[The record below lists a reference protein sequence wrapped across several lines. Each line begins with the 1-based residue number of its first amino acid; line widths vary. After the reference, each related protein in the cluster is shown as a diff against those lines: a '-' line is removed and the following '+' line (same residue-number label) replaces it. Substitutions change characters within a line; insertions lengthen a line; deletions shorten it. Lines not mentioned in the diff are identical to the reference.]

1 MHTLQQV
8 LKQKENDDIWSVTP
22 TNTVFEAI
30 QVMADKRARSLLVI
44 NGSKLE
50 GIISERLIK
59 RAGFTIDLGLI
70 LRRDYARE
78 VSLKGCMSKKALV
91 GEIMSSNVI
100 TVAPTDS
107 VQNALKAMTEHDI
120 RHLPVVDNTTVVGV
134 VSIGDLVK
142 DVISVQLA
150 NKTPSQ
156 SPYEENLF
164 RAQTLVRNEPAKAAR
179 IIQTWLANE

>member
-8 LKQKENDDIWSVTP
+8 LKQKENDDIWSIPP

-30 QVMADKRARSLLVI
+30 QVMANNRAGALLVM
-44 NGSKLE
+44 NGVSLE
-50 GIISERLIK
+50 GIISER
-59 RAGFTIDLGLI
+59 
-70 LRRDYARE
+70 DYTRE
-78 VSLKGCMSKKALV
+78 VILKGRSSKNTLV

-107 VQNALKAMTEHDI
+107 VQNALKVMSEHHI

-142 DVISVQLA
+142 DEISVQ
-150 NKTPSQ
+150 Q
-156 SPYEENLF
+156 STIEQLESYI
-164 RAQTLVRNEPAKAAR
+164 RT
-179 IIQTWLANE
+179 